1 MPARIGA
8 LSASDRSS
16 PGSGGLHGGGS
27 GGGAGGSPGGPSQQV
42 NPDTGAGST
51 AAAPL
56 LGQYQYQYQN
66 QIQTQGQG
74 QNWNQSVQRGSP
86 RLNGYGGP
94 VADASGALAA
104 YSGAGYGERD
114 GAVES
119 DALLAGRGSGAA
131 TPDPPQLPPQLPP
144 QRYQPGS
151 EEAAPL
157 VGPLPAVGDASP
169 TLRELF
175 GTWRGMDLEAGGVGQ
190 DRRGLP
196 VGAGQSLLF
205 SGAGLGIGG
214 MNGPGRR

>member
-1 MPARIGA
+1 M
-8 LSASDRSS
+8 S
-16 PGSGGLHGGGS
+16 
-27 GGGAGGSPGGPSQQV
+27 
-42 NPDTGAGST
+42 PDTAAGFT

-56 LGQYQYQYQN
+56 LGQYQYQNQN
-66 QIQTQGQG
+66 QNQGQGQGQGQG

-104 YSGAGYGERD
+104 YGGAGYGERD

-119 DALLAGRGSGAA
+119 DALLAGHGSGAA
-131 TPDPPQLPPQLPP
+131 TPDPPQLPPQ
-144 QRYQPGS
+144 RYQPES

-190 DRRGLP
+190 ERRGGPP

>member
-1 MPARIGA
+1 M
-8 LSASDRSS
+8 S
-16 PGSGGLHGGGS
+16 
-27 GGGAGGSPGGPSQQV
+27 
-42 NPDTGAGST
+42 PDTGAGFT

-66 QIQTQGQG
+66 QNQNQGQS
-74 QNWNQSVQRGSP
+74 WNQSVQRGSP

-104 YSGAGYGERD
+104 YRPGYGERD

-119 DALLAGRGSGAA
+119 DALLAGHGSGAA
-131 TPDPPQLPPQLPP
+131 TPDPPQLPP

-190 DRRGLP
+190 ERRGGPP

-214 MNGPGRR
+214 INGPGRR

>member
-1 MPARIGA
+1 M
-8 LSASDRSS
+8 
-16 PGSGGLHGGGS
+16 
-27 GGGAGGSPGGPSQQV
+27 
-42 NPDTGAGST
+42 
-51 AAAPL
+51 
-56 LGQYQYQYQN
+56 
-66 QIQTQGQG
+66 
-74 QNWNQSVQRGSP
+74 
-86 RLNGYGGP
+86 
-94 VADASGALAA
+94 ADASGALAA
-104 YSGAGYGERD
+104 YSGAAYGERD

-119 DALLAGRGSGAA
+119 DALLAGHGSGTA

-157 VGPLPAVGDASP
+157 VGPLPAVEDASP

-175 GTWRGMDLEAGGVGQ
+175 GAWRGIDLKAGGVGQ
-190 DRRGLP
+190 ERRGELP